1 MAQDELGHA
10 RSTYPVLKALGTETD
25 EVSGGDRRMR
35 LLDSD
40 LPDWTA
46 FIAANLLLDG
56 ILTTFVAATA
66 DSTLEQMAQRARKIL
81 QEEGS
86 HKVHGEAWARR
97 LCRSGDAQRAA
108 FAAALRETWE
118 HASRWGGPADD
129 PGVRAAVQEGL
140 LDRDMAEQ
148 REQVRSWAQALL
160 AAEGLEVALPEPVD
174 WSSWD
179 ATRRRWEP

>member
-1 MAQDELGHA
+1 
-10 RSTYPVLKALGTETD
+10 
-25 EVSGGDRRMR
+25 
-35 LLDSD
+35 
-40 LPDWTA
+40 
-46 FIAANLLLDG
+46 
-56 ILTTFVAATA
+56 
-66 DSTLEQMAQRARKIL
+66 
-81 QEEGS
+81 
-86 HKVHGEAWARR
+86 VHGEAWARR

-108 FAAALRETWE
+108 FAAALRETGE
-118 HASRWGGPADD
+118 HATRGGGPADD